1 MGNFIQISKVDKCR
15 AFKLWTPKFF
25 MLNFFDFIGPFLLVT
40 FSSSVQILD
49 FADLH
54 SLLLLNQSFF
64 PLLEEESK
72 RNGATL

>member
-1 MGNFIQISKVDKCR
+1 MGNFIQISKVDKCV
-15 AFKLWTPKFF
+15 AFKLWTPNFF
-25 MLNFFDFIGPFLLVT
+25 MLNFIGPFLLVT

-64 PLLEEESK
+64 PLLEKESK
-72 RNGATL
+72 RNSATL

>member
-1 MGNFIQISKVDKCR
+1 MGNFIPISKVDKCG

-25 MLNFFDFIGPFLLVT
+25 ILFIGPFLLVT

-54 SLLLLNQSFF
+54 SLLQLNQSFF